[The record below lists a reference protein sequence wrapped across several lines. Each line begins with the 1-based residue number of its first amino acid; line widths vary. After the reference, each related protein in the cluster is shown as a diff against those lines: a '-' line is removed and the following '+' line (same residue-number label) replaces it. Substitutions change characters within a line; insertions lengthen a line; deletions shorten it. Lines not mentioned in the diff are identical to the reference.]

1 MRQIA
6 GAMNTRKTLSRR
18 RGLLVILLLSL
29 LAHSLLAQT
38 AKPYKRAM
46 LFLTAGAGTALS
58 YPAMR
63 DFWKV
68 GVSGSA
74 GFLFHVSRPV
84 AFGLVFEGTYFPFD
98 TTGFSEVWPGVP
110 VHPTGLALLGLSI
123 EGKWSPLSQYL
134 FSPFLSGSLGA
145 THTTAASYQRV
156 ILGKRNTYY
165 RIRPKN
171 RLTLGLGA
179 GADFSL
185 TAWLW
190 IDLEAKATYSY
201 DDPDLGFAVYGR
213 GGVQI
218 RL

>member
-1 MRQIA
+1 MRQMA
-6 GAMNTRKTLSRR
+6 GAMNIRETLSRR
-18 RGLLVILLLSL
+18 GGLLVILSLSL
-29 LAHSLLAQT
+29 LAHPLLAQT

-46 LFLTAGAGTALS
+46 LVLTAGAGTALS
-58 YPAMR
+58 YPTLR
-63 DFWKV
+63 DFWKG

-84 AFGLVFEGTYFPFD
+84 AFGLVFEGTYLPFD
-98 TTGFSEVWPGVP
+98 TSGFSLTWPGVP
-110 VHPTGLALLGLSI
+110 VHQTGLALLSLSI
-123 EGKWSPLSQYL
+123 QAKWSPLSQYA
-134 FSPFLSGSLGA
+134 FSPFFSGYLGG

-171 RLTLGLGA
+171 RLLLGLGA

-190 IDLEAKATYSY
+190 LDLEAKATYSY
-201 DDPDLGFAVYGR
+201 NDPDLGFAVFGR